1 MTLKV
6 VTTVLMVLL
15 TAGLV
20 GGTLWLMLSLQL
32 VVWLEALLGFAG
44 LTLSTLV
51 NLGLFWF
58 LWPRSTSLESEDSD
72 EDE

>member
-51 NLGLFWF
+51 NLGLFWV

>member
-1 MTLKV
+1 MTI
-6 VTTVLMVLL
+6 VLMVLL

-32 VVWLEALLGFAG
+32 VAWLEALLGFGG

-58 LWPRSTSLESEDSD
+58 LWSRSTSLESEDSD